1 MKIRIS
7 RRLAQGFIFTACTI
21 FASSTIA
28 DEDRVYSLGVVPQ
41 FEPLKLASIWTPIS
55 DAIFEQSGVRLEL
68 SGSSTIPEF
77 EERFLAG
84 DFDFAYMN
92 PYHSIMARDA
102 QGYVP
107 ILRDGSRSLFGILV
121 VRNDDSALTVSDLEG
136 SRIAFPAPNALGA
149 SLMMRANLDRIH
161 KLDFEPVYAETHTSA
176 YLNVL
181 LGEARAAG
189 GVMSTFRNAEPAIQ
203 DNLHV
208 IYETARVAPH
218 PLTAHPRVA
227 HEIVDLVREAMLA
240 IAQNDEGKALLS
252 QIPMHEPVS
261 SNEAEYQA
269 LREMELEQYL
279 VLSAQ

>member
-1 MKIRIS
+1 MKIRIL

-28 DEDRVYSLGVVPQ
+28 DEVRVYSLGVVPQ

-68 SGSSTIPEF
+68 LGSSTIPEF

-92 PYHSIMARDA
+92 PYHSIMASDA

-107 ILRDGSRSLFGILV
+107 ILRDGSRSIFGILV
-121 VRNDDSALTVSDLEG
+121 VRNDDSALTVSELEG

-181 LGEARAAG
+181 FGEARAAG

-208 IYETARVAPH
+208 IYETTRVAPH

-279 VLSAQ
+279 VLSAE